1 MENQTLN
8 YSSSSSSSST
18 PLPIPVIK
26 FHHFTYDVIPIAIL
40 WIHTILINS
49 TIAISIISRS
59 EKTYLNLIYLS
70 ITLSDLLTA
79 IVCITFEIFYQR
91 VDSYFIE
98 VILCIIDRYIEY
110 SSVCISL
117 YSLLLLSIHRYYR
130 MTKPADEKE
139 SMTRRRYV
147 CLGLIWSASIFFW
160 IFLYL
165 VLNDFIIDVNVC
177 DSSLDFYLVLVL
189 DFFLQVCPLF
199 ALILFNVILLRHIW
213 KNVKKYKGI
222 KLKYL
227 IKMKNSRYPKKLKKG
242 KLKLFICF
250 RYHIK
255 LVKNLFTK
263 IFISKIKK

>member
-8 YSSSSSSSST
+8 YSSSST
-18 PLPIPVIK
+18 TQPIPVIE
-26 FHHFTYDVIPIAIL
+26 FHHFTYAVIPIVIL

-59 EKTYLNLIYLS
+59 EKTYLNIIYLS

-79 IVCITFEIFYQR
+79 LVCITFEIFFQR

-98 VILCIIDRYIEY
+98 VILCIINRYVEY
-110 SSVCISL
+110 SSVCIAL
-117 YSLLLLSIHRYYR
+117 YSLLLLTIHRYYR

-147 CLGLIWSASIFFW
+147 CLGFIWSASIFFW

-165 VLNDFIIDVNVC
+165 VLNNFIIDVNVC
-177 DSSLDFYLVLVL
+177 NSTLDFYLVLVL

-199 ALILFNVILLRHIW
+199 ALILFNVVLLRHIW
-213 KNVKKYKGI
+213 RNVKKYKGI

-227 IKMKNSRYPKKLKKG
+227 IKVKNSRYPKKLKKG
-242 KLKLFICF
+242 KLF
-250 RYHIK
+250 
-255 LVKNLFTK
+255 
-263 IFISKIKK
+263 